1 MAGTIVNVHDAKTHF
16 SRLLE
21 RAHEGEE
28 IVVAKAGK
36 PYARLV
42 PLAPVE
48 KPLRRP
54 GRLAGQSVPDAF
66 FDPLSEAESGI
77 VCAGDAPDLLGAPTA
92 KR

>member
-1 MAGTIVNVHDAKTHF
+1 
-16 SRLLE
+16 LLE

-28 IVVAKAGK
+28 IVVAKAGR

-66 FDPLSEAESGI
+66 FDPLPGSETGSLFT
-77 VCAGDAPDLLGAPTA
+77 GDAPDLLGAPTA